1 MNTTLTTK
9 RAVGYLRVSTPGQTG
24 NNHSS
29 LETQESR
36 YKEYCQ
42 RNDLLPLCHFLD
54 IVSGRRDDR
63 KEYRRMVE
71 YAIQGNTDVI
81 VVQYLDRFGRNPREI
96 LQRYWELQDAG
107 VSVVATD
114 EDINE
119 ELILLIKAG
128 IAGAESRRTS
138 ERVRANMSRAVEK
151 GVHAARAP
159 FGLRR
164 IYHGKEV
171 SWEKDPVEASAVKEM
186 YRLSVEENR
195 GYKAIADLLNEAG
208 HHARSGRPFSSFTIQ
223 RVLSNEAMMGDLT
236 YGKKPKKGNPQQELV
251 RVKAFFPAIFN
262 ETEWTTL
269 QKRLEIRRESSRGR
283 AHSSEYLL
291 SGIARCGYC
300 GGPMTGKAAASYKG
314 RQYRNY
320 WCSRATRS
328 RALCEHYNGHST
340 TKLESAV
347 LEYLSQFS
355 DPEIVKQHIESAD
368 QAELTAR
375 ETELKDIELA
385 LADLDSQFTQN
396 LGFMRRGVLNEQ
408 EFVKANNLAREQ
420 VSALQTQKGSL
431 AEWVDQQKE
440 RDQTTERVPGMVKTF
455 IEDFQAM
462 EPRVRKSHLQTIL
475 KSAHV
480 RRNSI
485 ELEFRT

>member
-1 MNTTLTTK
+1 
-9 RAVGYLRVSTPGQTG
+9 
-24 NNHSS
+24 
-29 LETQESR
+29 
-36 YKEYCQ
+36 
-42 RNDLLPLCHFLD
+42 
-54 IVSGRRDDR
+54 
-63 KEYRRMVE
+63 MVE

-236 YGKKPKKGNPQQELV
+236 YGKKPKKGNPPQALV
-251 RVKAFFPAIFN
+251 RVKSFFPAIFN

-420 VSALQTQKGSL
+420 VSALQAQKGSL

-440 RDQTTERVPGMVKTF
+440 REQTTERVPGMVKTF

>member
-1 MNTTLTTK
+1 
-9 RAVGYLRVSTPGQTG
+9 
-24 NNHSS
+24 
-29 LETQESR
+29 
-36 YKEYCQ
+36 
-42 RNDLLPLCHFLD
+42 
-54 IVSGRRDDR
+54 
-63 KEYRRMVE
+63 MVE

-355 DPEIVKQHIESAD
+355 DPDIVKQHIESAD

>member
-1 MNTTLTTK
+1 
-9 RAVGYLRVSTPGQTG
+9 
-24 NNHSS
+24 
-29 LETQESR
+29 
-36 YKEYCQ
+36 
-42 RNDLLPLCHFLD
+42 
-54 IVSGRRDDR
+54 
-63 KEYRRMVE
+63 MVE

-236 YGKKPKKGNPQQELV
+236 YGKKPKKGNPPQALV
-251 RVKAFFPAIFN
+251 RVKSFFPAIFN

-431 AEWVDQQKE
+431 AEWVDKQKE

>member
-1 MNTTLTTK
+1 
-9 RAVGYLRVSTPGQTG
+9 
-24 NNHSS
+24 
-29 LETQESR
+29 
-36 YKEYCQ
+36 
-42 RNDLLPLCHFLD
+42 
-54 IVSGRRDDR
+54 
-63 KEYRRMVE
+63 MVE

-138 ERVRANMSRAVEK
+138 ERVRANMSRAVGK

-236 YGKKPKKGNPQQELV
+236 YGKKPKKGNPQQKLV
-251 RVKAFFPAIFN
+251 RVKAFFPAIFTN
-262 ETEWTTL
+262 EEWKTL

-300 GGPMTGKAAASYKG
+300 GGPMAGKAAASYKG

-375 ETELKDIELA
+375 ETELKDIEMA

-420 VSALQTQKGSL
+420 VSALQAQKEYL
-431 AEWVDQQKE
+431 VEWVDEQKE
-440 RDQTTERVPGMVKTF
+440 REQTTERVPGMVKTF